1 MTSDAARAA
10 CAALALAL
18 APAPA
23 AAERIECPPRVA
35 YAFAFEDPRLPAG
48 GEGGWRA
55 TLHRG
60 GGERTAGLP
69 KLSVRGGEL
78 RCEYE
83 LPNGAFALAKR
94 PLPEGAACR
103 VGQDDAFSIPHFLC
117 E

>member
-1 MTSDAARAA
+1 MTSEAARLA

-23 AAERIECPPRVA
+23 AAERIECPAHVA
-35 YAFAFEDPRLPAG
+35 YAYAFRDARLPAG
-48 GEGGWRA
+48 GEGEWAA

-60 GGERTAGLP
+60 GGERTARLP

-94 PLPEGAACR
+94 PVPAGAACR
-103 VGQDDAFSIPHFLC
+103 IGQDDAFSLPHFAC